1 MKYLVTGGAGFI
13 GSHLV
18 EHLIDLNHKV
28 VVIDDLSSGKLNNI
42 DNQESC
48 RILIQSVQDTILE
61 NSGNFDGI
69 FHFAAQ
75 ASVPVSIEDFYLSSK
90 NNILSSLKVFDIA
103 RHLSIPVVYAS
114 SSAIYGDLPE
124 GNDTSD
130 LYDLGSPYAVD
141 KFSMENYARVAHRL
155 YAVPSMG
162 LRFFNIYGPKQDPTN
177 PYSGVISIFIRQV
190 ILGEQ
195 VTVNG
200 GYQTRDFVYVKNAVE
215 VALKSMQLL
224 HSHPLC
230 DAVNVCTGKSITI
243 DDLLEHIVRLI
254 GNKPEVVYKRLP
266 LGDPEISSGTF
277 KIMLRLFGIS
287 LKEFTAIEEG
297 LKETVKYCQR
307 EDL

>member
-18 EHLIDLNHKV
+18 EHLIDSNHEV

-48 RILIQSVQDTILE
+48 RIFIQTVQDTILE
-61 NSGNFDGI
+61 NSENFDGI
-69 FHFAAQ
+69 FHLAAQ

-124 GNDTSD
+124 GNDTTE

-141 KFSMENYARVAHRL
+141 KISLENYARVAHRL

-224 HSHPLC
+224 HAHPLC
-230 DAVNVCTGKSITI
+230 DAVNVCTGESITI
-243 DDLLEHIVRLI
+243 DDLLQHIVRLI
-254 GNKPEVVYKRLP
+254 GNIPEVVYRGLP
-266 LGDPEISSGTF
+266 PGDPEVSSGTCE
-277 KIMLRLFGIS
+277 KMVRLLGIP

-307 EDL
+307 EDS